1 MTTPGN
7 INDAAINAIFDAVVS
22 LALQSGRFDS
32 VNQHEPKSAPGTGIT
47 CSIWMQQIRP
57 VPRASGLAAT
67 TGLLILYERLYTS
80 FLSQPY
86 DMIDPAV
93 TSATVDL
100 IGRMS
105 ADFDFGE
112 IASVRNVDLLGQT
125 GHSLSAQAGY
135 VEIDRRMYRI
145 MTITIPIIVNDMFA
159 QGD

>member
-1 MTTPGN
+1 
-7 INDAAINAIFDAVVS
+7 
-22 LALQSGRFDS
+22 
-32 VNQHEPKSAPGTGIT
+32 
-47 CSIWMQQIRP
+47 
-57 VPRASGLAAT
+57 
-67 TGLLILYERLYTS
+67 
-80 FLSQPY
+80 
-86 DMIDPAV
+86 MIDPAV